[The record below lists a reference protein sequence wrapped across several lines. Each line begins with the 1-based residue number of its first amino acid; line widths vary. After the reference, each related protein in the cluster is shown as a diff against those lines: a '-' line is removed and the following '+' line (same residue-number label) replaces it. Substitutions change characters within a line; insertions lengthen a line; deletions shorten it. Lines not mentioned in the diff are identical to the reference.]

1 MVLGSSHSLMA
12 KPMKD
17 SIATTR
23 NMDSAFLLGTTFRC
37 RGDMRAGGLRASRT
51 DMA

>member
-1 MVLGSSHSLMA
+1 MVSASSHSLMA

-23 NMDSAFLLGTTFRC
+23 NMDSAFSLGTTVRY
-37 RGDMRAGGLRASRT
+37 RGDMKAGGLRASRT